1 MATPV
6 SNPLDDPRYRASAGQ
21 ALFIFLLIAAGVLVG
36 RLFYLQI
43 IKGSYHAMLSDQN
56 SIRPQIVKAPR
67 GLIYDRN
74 GVVIA
79 RNRPSYQIAI
89 LPTGLKDSKDGN
101 QVMQN
106 LLRFHDAKGNP
117 IFDSTVVAWSLERA
131 RWRKFQPLVILEDA
145 PFDVMAM
152 VEEHQSDL
160 PGVVTLVESRR
171 SYPFGSAAGH
181 VLGYMDEVKENE
193 IESSKVRAAQDGSSP
208 YQRGDRIGRKGLEE
222 YYEDYFRGQDGVR
235 FVKVN
240 AYGREMD
247 VVHELPQSKPV
258 PGKDLHT
265 SLDMALQCYAESLLS
280 DTVKGAIVALD
291 PRNGEILVMASS
303 PRIDGNIFSLS
314 RERRAREW
322 ARLALDSS
330 MPLNNRAIEGA
341 YEPGSTFKGV
351 VSIAALQSGKIHAG
365 DYMPRPCNGGFQFG
379 NRVWKC
385 WDPRGHGYTNM
396 LDAFT
401 ESCDVYYYQ
410 VGLEIGMDPI
420 NRVAR
425 EFGMGE
431 KTGVDLNDERTGTLV
446 DSASFTARF
455 ADRGW
460 QWSRGMILNL
470 AIGQGELATPLQL
483 ANYAAGLA
491 NGQWL
496 YRPHLLQEVRNPD
509 GSLDF
514 EAKAQALHAIDM
526 SPEDHATL
534 LEAMADV
541 VNSPKGTAAR
551 ARVPGVLVGGKTGSA
566 QNPQGR
572 THALFICAAPL
583 GNATIAIAIVL
594 ENMGHGG
601 SAAAPIAGALLKR
614 YFEHEPHG

>member
-1 MATPV
+1 
-6 SNPLDDPRYRASAGQ
+6 LDDPRYRASAGQ
-21 ALFIFLLIAAGVLVG
+21 ALFIFLLLAAGILVG

-74 GVVIA
+74 GIVIA

-89 LPTGLKDSKDGN
+89 LPTELKDGER
-101 QVMQN
+101 VMRN
-106 LLRFHDAKGNP
+106 LLRIHDAKGAP
-117 IFDSTVVAWSLERA
+117 VFDSALVDWSLERA

-152 VEEHQSDL
+152 VEEHQADL

-193 IESSKVRAAQDGSSP
+193 IEASKVRAAQDGSSP

-222 YYEDYFRGQDGVR
+222 YYEDDFRGRDGIR
-235 FVKVN
+235 YEKVN
-240 AYGREMD
+240 AYGREVE
-247 VVHELPQSKPV
+247 VVREMPQFKPV
-258 PGKDLHT
+258 PGKDIHT

-280 DTVKGAIVALD
+280 DTVKGAIVAID
-291 PRNGEILVMASS
+291 PRNGEILLMASS

-314 RERRAREW
+314 RERRAKEW

-351 VSIAALQSGKIHAG
+351 VSVAALQSGKVNAEDH
-365 DYMPRPCNGGFQFG
+365 MPRACNGGFLFG

-385 WDPRGHGYTNM
+385 WDPRGHGFTNM
-396 LDAFT
+396 VQAFT
-401 ESCDVYYYQ
+401 QSCDVYYYQ
-410 VGLEIGMDPI
+410 VGLEIGIDPI

-431 KTGVDLNDERTGTLV
+431 KTGVDLNDERAGVLV

-460 QWSRGMILNL
+460 HWSRGMILNL

-483 ANYAAGLA
+483 ANYAAALA

-496 YRPHLLQEVRNPD
+496 YRPHLLMEVRNSD
-509 GSLDF
+509 GSSALM
-514 EAKAQALHAIDM
+514 AQPQTLHAIEM
-526 SPEDHATL
+526 SPADHATL
-534 LEAMADV
+534 MEAMADV
-541 VNSPKGTAAR
+541 VNSPNGTAAR

-583 GNATIAIAIVL
+583 NQPTIAIAIVL

-601 SAAAPIAGALLKR
+601 SAAAPIAGAILKR
-614 YFEHEPHG
+614 FFEHEPHG